1 MEPTYE
7 TVGALFT
14 YFVFS
19 KCHTMPKHL
28 ANLSMKNFPKNFMST
43 GFAVPP
49 PKAQKLVLI
58 LVIITQHAVPFT
70 RIIIMIII
78 MKLI

>member
-1 MEPTYE
+1 MKLLEHS
-7 TVGALFT
+7 L
-14 YFVFS
+14 
-19 KCHTMPKHL
+19 HTLYPPSAMPCHL
-28 ANLSMKNFPKNFMST
+28 ANLSMKNFPKNFVST
-43 GFAVPP
+43 RFAVPP

-70 RIIIMIII
+70 RIIIIMIII

>member
-14 YFVFS
+14 YFVSS
-19 KCHTMPKHL
+19 KCPAMPQHL
-28 ANLSMKNFPKNFMST
+28 ANLSMKNFLKNFMST

-70 RIIIMIII
+70 III